1 MHRKREA
8 PPPASSARP
17 SGNAK
22 APISV
27 PPESGAGDDALLAL
41 ERQFEVLA
49 REFAILLRT
58 DANQNGK
65 RTRGH
70 GCDVGPANQT
80 SPSERSRELARA
92 GDETD
97 KPAAER
103 LEQLEAALARLEPI
117 ERAIM
122 ATPAQTVVGLGVKA
136 RHAAYVISEYWA
148 EPLEKADW
156 DRRAVRLLIEAVSV
170 VAGRPLAI
178 GEASEPWLGG

>member
-8 PPPASSARP
+8 PPPASSART

-22 APISV
+22 VPISV
-27 PPESGAGDDALLAL
+27 PPESGADDDALLAL

-58 DANQNGK
+58 DPTQNGK

-70 GCDVGPANQT
+70 GCDARPANQT
-80 SPSERSRELARA
+80 SPSERSCELARS

-97 KPAAER
+97 KPAAEQ

-156 DRRAVRLLIEAVSV
+156 DRRAVRLLIEAVCV
-170 VAGRPLAI
+170 VAGRPLAM

>member
-65 RTRGH
+65 RTREH
-70 GCDVGPANQT
+70 DAGPANQT

-156 DRRAVRLLIEAVSV
+156 DRRAVRQLIEAVCV
-170 VAGRPLAI
+170 VAGRPLAVD
-178 GEASEPWLGG
+178 EASEPWFGG

>member
-1 MHRKREA
+1 MHRKLEA
-8 PPPASSARP
+8 PTPVSSSKP
-17 SGNAK
+17 SDNAK
-22 APISV
+22 VPMSA

-58 DANQNGK
+58 DTNQNGNRK
-65 RTRGH
+65 WGH
-70 GCDVGPANQT
+70 GCDAGPANP
-80 SPSERSRELARA
+80 SPPSDRSCELARA
-92 GDETD
+92 EGGTD

-136 RHAAYVISEYWA
+136 RHAAYVVSEHWA
-148 EPLEKADW
+148 EPLEKAHW
-156 DRRAVRLLIEAVSV
+156 DRRAVRLLIEAVCV

-178 GEASEPWLGG
+178 GEPSEPWLGG